1 MPPSTADLNPHIQA
15 QALRVVLVTGL
26 SGAGKSTAMRVFE
39 DLGYEAID
47 NMPVRLL
54 PALLNNLD
62 APTLAFAQ
70 TPPMVIG
77 IDARTRG
84 FMAEDFG
91 ALMAD
96 LKARPDIDA
105 QLLYLDCDDDAL
117 ARRYTET
124 RRRHPLA
131 LDRPAI
137 DGIRQERRLIAP
149 LRALADEIVDTTL
162 LAPADLK
169 QRLAQEYGAQGP
181 GLTVSLISFA
191 YRFGLPREAD
201 LVFDV
206 RFLDNPHWVPDLRPL
221 SGLDAAVGDHVAKD
235 PRFGPF
241 MAKISDLL
249 FSLFDAYRGEGKS
262 YLTIAIGCT
271 GGRHRSVFV
280 VEQLNQLLSAKGW
293 RVALSHRDMGR

>member
-1 MPPSTADLNPHIQA
+1 MTDPAM
-15 QALRVVLVTGL
+15 RVVLVTGL

-47 NMPVRLL
+47 NLPVRLL
-54 PALLNNLD
+54 PALLNNLE
-62 APTLAFAQ
+62 APTLAFAAQ
-70 TPPMVIG
+70 PPMVIG

-84 FMAEDFG
+84 FVAEDLADLMAELKGRSD
-91 ALMAD
+91 MA
-96 LKARPDIDA
+96 A

-117 ARRYTET
+117 VRRFTET

-131 LDRPAI
+131 KDRPAI
-137 DGIRQERRLIAP
+137 DGIKQERRLLSP

-169 QRLAQEYGAQGP
+169 QRLGQEYGGAGP
-181 GLTVSLISFA
+181 GLTVSLISFS

-206 RFLDNPHWVPDLRPL
+206 RFLDNPHWVQELRPL
-221 SGLDAAVGDHVAKD
+221 SGLDAPVGAHIARD
-235 PRFGPF
+235 PRFAPF
-241 MAKISDLL
+241 LGKISDLL
-249 FSLFDAYRGEGKS
+249 FSLFDAYLVEGKS

-271 GGRHRSVFV
+271 GGRHRSVFL
-280 VEQLNQLLSAKGW
+280 VEQLNRILTDAGW
-293 RVALSHRDMGR
+293 RVALNHRDLAR

>member
-1 MPPSTADLNPHIQA
+1 MTTPI
-15 QALRVVLVTGL
+15 LRVVLVTGL
-26 SGAGKSTAMRVFE
+26 SGAGKSSAMRAFE
-39 DLGYEAID
+39 DLGFEAID
-47 NMPVRLL
+47 NLPVRLL
-54 PALLNNLD
+54 PALLNNLEP
-62 APTLAFAQ
+62 PTLALAPQ
-70 TPPMVIG
+70 PAMVIG

-84 FMAEDFG
+84 FVVEDL
-91 ALMAD
+91 ADLMGE
-96 LKARPDIDA
+96 LKARPDINA

-117 ARRYTET
+117 VRRYTET

-131 LDRPAI
+131 KDRPAI
-137 DGIRQERRLIAP
+137 DGIRQERRLLSP

-169 QRLAQEYGAQGP
+169 QRLAQEYGGT
-181 GLTVSLISFA
+181 GSRLTVSLISFA

-221 SGLDAAVGDHVAKD
+221 SGLDAPVGAHVAKD

-249 FSLFDAYRGEGKS
+249 LSLFDAYLVEGKS

-280 VEQLNQLLSAKGW
+280 VERLHQILTDANWQ
-293 RVALSHRDMGR
+293 VAATHRDLGR